1 MQFLLNLPESTLII
15 IMSILGGVICALHTA
30 SALGKRLLA
39 KISQYVN
46 IFLHI
51 CLFCLLLLSGV
62 GIDVGVAV
70 FMASA
75 FIYVLISFIK
85 HEYEKRR
92 VRGAVI
98 KEAKNLDV

>member
-15 IMSILGGVICALHTA
+15 IMSILGGVICALHIA
-30 SALGKRLLA
+30 SALGKKLLA

-51 CLFCLLLLSGV
+51 CLFCLLLLSGT
-62 GIDVGVAV
+62 GIDIGVAV

-75 FIYVLISFIK
+75 FVYVLTSFIRY
-85 HEYEKRR
+85 EYERR
-92 VRGAVI
+92 KTSKYVI